1 MDLREYDYFTLR
13 PDTFLKSDLQNIRT
27 ILAHSHFSTTTLI
40 DRVLAEGYLEPP
52 EEYEYDGCYLVK
64 LSIPERNLVL
74 KDLKTSV
81 ENLTKQRSLNKKQQD
96 NLNRHIHFWSR
107 SITKQPI
114 SYEEHK
120 SNQTYFDLRNASL
133 EQLQEFIF
141 NHPIVGLQEG
151 DGPWYF
157 DFNIWIDCED
167 SYVKDLYIKL
177 FHESETLLNKYS
189 IAELEQGMWALMG
202 PNLER
207 SPYYLIWDS
216 DSKLN
221 LSEKVELIH
230 SMLFLYKNLFSTDLL
245 DTSCNMWWDSF
256 AYDYCVDGLT
266 DPENSEQDKVIQ
278 NAMFETLEKILYLE
292 SEECQYA
299 ALHGLGHLRHPQ
311 TEKLITDFMK
321 QNQSIT
327 DNMITYANACIKGDI
342 I

>member
-13 PDTFLKSDLQNIRT
+13 PDTFLKSGLQNIRT
-27 ILAHSHFSTTTLI
+27 ILAHSHFNTTALI

-52 EEYEYDGCYLVK
+52 EAYKYGGCYLVE
-64 LSIPERNLVL
+64 LSLPERSLVL
-74 KDLKTSV
+74 KDLKASV
-81 ENLTKQRSLNKKQQD
+81 KNLIKQKSLNKTQQD

-107 SITKQPI
+107 ALTEKPV
-114 SYEEHK
+114 SYEQHK

-133 EQLQEFIF
+133 EQFQEFIF
-141 NHPIVGLQEG
+141 NHPVIELQE
-151 DGPWYF
+151 DDSPWYC

-167 SYVKDLYIKL
+167 SYVKDLYAKL
-177 FHESETLLNKYS
+177 FHESEILLNKYS
-189 IAELEQGMWALMG
+189 VAELEQGMWALMG
-202 PNLER
+202 PLLTQ

-216 DSKLN
+216 SSNLN

-230 SMLFLYKNLFSTDLL
+230 SMFFLYKNLFAINPLH
-245 DTSCNMWWDSF
+245 TSCNMWWDSF

-327 DNMITYANACIKGDI
+327 DDMIAYANACIKGDI
-342 I
+342 M